1 MPGLADHFPG
11 SDYEVNTARSADK
24 PELMN
29 LINHA
34 FSYQDE
40 AKGDKRITLE
50 ALTKKIDETEFYVWK
65 NNEVVACCY
74 VDVLEHEVHFGLL
87 TVADELRGGDFAP
100 SIIKAIEEYAGSM
113 HKEDIKLD
121 YMSLSP
127 WLKSYYEKYG
137 FQETGNVRDLGWC
150 ELIEMSKSLSD

>member
-1 MPGLADHFPG
+1 MTNLAEHFPHPNYKVALAQE
-11 SDYEVNTARSADK
+11 DDK

-50 ALTKKIDETEFYVWK
+50 NLSKKIDETEFYVWK
-65 NNEVVACCY
+65 NNQVVACCY
-74 VDVLEHEVHFGLL
+74 IEVLEREVHFGLL

-100 SIIKAIEEYAGSM
+100 SIIKAIEEYARSK

-150 ELIEMSKSLSD
+150 KLIEMSKSLSD